1 MLLKEAD
8 TKAKLVDPQYSGRRV
23 EVAWEYFEPYLKTKS
38 KLYQFLSSIPEEN
51 LEKLLHSI
59 HFYWAHDVFRL
70 CEGMP
75 KERPLDIYVY
85 LSTLSIVE
93 FLMSSH
99 NKSGSWGKISG
110 FFDKYLL
117 PSEKKKINSEIQ
129 AHNDKTKE
137 AVRVLYDIRNEF
149 VHNAQWF
156 YFHGDV
162 GFATIDKVNKHSGNS
177 YAAVIKL
184 GRDEYLELFW
194 KAFLRFFNFKV

>member
-8 TKAKLVDPQYSGRRV
+8 TKAKMIDPQYSGRRV
-23 EVAWEYFEPYLKTKS
+23 EVAREYFRPYLETKDR
-38 KLYQFLSSIPEEN
+38 LYQFLSGLSKKN

-70 CEGMP
+70 CKEMP
-75 KERPLDIYVY
+75 RGRPLDIYVY

-99 NKSGSWGKISG
+99 NKSGSWREISG
-110 FFDKYLL
+110 FFGKYLL

-129 AHNDKTKE
+129 AHNNKTKK
-137 AVRVLYDIRNEF
+137 AVRILYDMRNEF

-156 YFHGDV
+156 YFHGDM

-194 KAFLRFFNFKV
+194 KAFLRFFNLKI